1 MAVLTPQ
8 KSTRDDVQA
17 PRLSTIRREDIEDLL
32 QVPGRP
38 RVSIYMPTFRAGVE
52 TQQNPIRLKNLL
64 RTVQEKLEE
73 SGMEGTGAAELM
85 APVRE
90 LVDDQAFWQTASDGL
105 AIFRSPEVFRTYRL
119 PAALDEF
126 VLVNERFHL
135 KPLFTL
141 LAEDQPFYVLAISLK
156 SIRLIQASQHQARE
170 LEIPGVPQGL
180 TEALGDLV
188 RRYMQIQQ
196 PGSSNR
202 ARATMARTPI
212 VHGHGTAEDNLK
224 AEIVQYFNLADK
236 ALLKYMDRDVP
247 VVLAGVEYLLP
258 RYKETTEHRQ
268 VLDEG
273 LTGNA
278 EALSPDELRDMA
290 WEIVEPVLTADRR
303 KAAERY
309 GDLLGTGRASS
320 RYEEILPA
328 AHDGRIDTLFV
339 ARGVRLWGSY
349 DEKRREV
356 RLQEDQDAAR
366 KGGEDLLDLA
376 AIRTFVNGGKV
387 FAVPQQEVP
396 DGQAMAAVF
405 RY

>member
-8 KSTRDDVQA
+8 KSIQDDVQA

-32 QVPGRP
+32 QLPGRP

-64 RTVQEKLEE
+64 RSVQEKLEE
-73 SGMEGTGAAELM
+73 TGMESTAAAELM

-105 AIFRSPEVFRTYRL
+105 AVFRSPEVFRTYRL
-119 PAALDEF
+119 PTPLDEF

-156 SIRLIQASQHQARE
+156 SIRLIAATRHHAEE
-170 LEIPGVPQGL
+170 LEIPGVPQSL
-180 TEALGDLV
+180 PEALGDLT
-188 RRYMQIQQ
+188 RQHMQIQQ
-196 PGSSNR
+196 PGTSAKTR
-202 ARATMARTPI
+202 AIGRTPI
-212 VHGHGTAEDNLK
+212 IHGHGTGEDNLK
-224 AEIVQYFNLADK
+224 AEIVQFFNLADK
-236 ALLKYMDRDVP
+236 ALMKYMDRDAP

-258 RYKETTEHRQ
+258 RYKETTEHPK

-278 EALSPDELRDMA
+278 EGLSPDELRDMA

-356 RLQEDQDAAR
+356 RLQEDQER
-366 KGGEDLLDLA
+366 PQKGGEDLLDLA
-376 AIRTFVNGGKV
+376 AVRTFLNGGKV

>member
-1 MAVLTPQ
+1 MAIL
-8 KSTRDDVQA
+8 TRDDVQA
-17 PRLSTIRREDIEDLL
+17 PRLSTIRREDIADLL
-32 QVPGRP
+32 QLPGRP

-64 RTVQEKLEE
+64 RAVQEKLVA
-73 SGMEGTGAAELM
+73 SGMESTGAAELM

-90 LVDDQAFWQTASDGL
+90 LVDDQAFWQTAGDGL

-119 PAALDEF
+119 PAALDELA
-126 VLVNERFHL
+126 LVNDRFHL

-156 SIRLIQASQHQARE
+156 SIRLIAATRHHAEE
-170 LEIPGVPQGL
+170 LEIPGVPQSL
-180 TEALGDLV
+180 TEALGDLT
-188 RRYMQIQQ
+188 RRYTQFQ
-196 PGSSNR
+196 PSTSSKTV
-202 ARATMARTPI
+202 ARSPI
-212 VHGHGTAEDNLK
+212 FHGHGTGEDNLK
-224 AEIVQYFNLADK
+224 AEIVQFFNLADK
-236 ALLKYMDRDVP
+236 ALLRTMDRDIP

-278 EALSPDELRDMA
+278 EGLSPEELRDKA
-290 WEIVEPVLTADRR
+290 WEIIEPVLTADRR
-303 KAAERY
+303 RAAGRY

-349 DEKRREV
+349 DEKKREV
-356 RLQEDQDAAR
+356 RPQADQDQAR

-376 AIRTFVNGGKV
+376 AVKTFLNGGKV

>member
-1 MAVLTPQ
+1 MAVLTQ
-8 KSTRDDVQA
+8 STTRDDVQA
-17 PRLSTIRREDIEDLL
+17 PHLSTIRREDIEDLL
-32 QVPGRP
+32 QLPGRP
-38 RVSIYMPTFRAGVE
+38 RISIYMPTFRAGVE

-64 RTVQEKLEE
+64 RTVQQKLEE
-73 SGMEGTGAAELM
+73 SGMESTDAAELM
-85 APVRE
+85 TPVRE
-90 LVDDQAFWQTASDGL
+90 LVEDQAFWQTQSDGL

-141 LAEDQPFYVLAISLK
+141 LAEEQPFYVLAISLK
-156 SIRLIQASQHQARE
+156 NIRLIAATQHHAEE
-170 LEIPGVPQGL
+170 LEIPGVPQSL
-180 TEALGDLV
+180 TEALGDLT
-188 RRYMQIQQ
+188 RRYSQFQV
-196 PGSSNR
+196 GTSSKTV
-202 ARATMARTPI
+202 ARSPI
-212 VHGHGTAEDNLK
+212 FHGHGTGEDNLK
-224 AEIVQYFNLADK
+224 AEIVQFFNLADK
-236 ALLKYMDRDVP
+236 ALLKYMDRDTP

-258 RYKETTEHRQ
+258 RYKETTEHPK

-278 EALSPDELRDMA
+278 EGLSPQELRDKA

-339 ARGVRLWGSY
+339 ARGVHLWGSY

-356 RLQEDQDAAR
+356 RLQENQDAAET
-366 KGGEDLLDLA
+366 GGEDLLDLA
-376 AIRTFVNGGKV
+376 AIRAFLNGGKV

>member
-1 MAVLTPQ
+1 MAVLTQ
-8 KSTRDDVQA
+8 QSTRDDVQA
-17 PRLSTIRREDIEDLL
+17 PRLSTIRREDIEDLVQL
-32 QVPGRP
+32 PGRP

-64 RTVQEKLEE
+64 RAVQQKLEE
-73 SGMEGTGAAELM
+73 SGMESTDAAELM
-85 APVRE
+85 TPVRE
-90 LVDDQAFWQTASDGL
+90 LVDDQAFWQTQSDGL
-105 AIFRSPEVFRTYRL
+105 AIFFSPEVFRTYRL
-119 PAALDEF
+119 PAPLDEF

-141 LAEDQPFYVLAISLK
+141 LAEEQPFYVLAISLK
-156 SIRLIQASQHQARE
+156 NIRLIEATQHHAQE
-170 LEIPGVPQGL
+170 LEIPGVPQSL
-180 TEALGDLV
+180 PEALGDLT
-188 RRYMQIQQ
+188 RQYSQFQ
-196 PGSSNR
+196 PGTSAKTV
-202 ARATMARTPI
+202 ARSPI
-212 VHGHGTAEDNLK
+212 FHGHGTGEDNLK
-224 AEIVQYFNLADK
+224 AEIVQFFNLADK
-236 ALLKYMDRDVP
+236 ALMKHMDRDVP

-258 RYKETTEHRQ
+258 RYKETTEHPH

-278 EALSPDELRDMA
+278 EGLSPDELRDKA

-349 DEKRREV
+349 DEKKREV
-356 RLQEDQDAAR
+356 RLQEDQDVAR
-366 KGGEDLLDLA
+366 PGGEDLLDLA
-376 AIRTFVNGGKV
+376 AVRTFLNGGKV
-387 FAVPQQEVP
+387 YAVPQQEVP